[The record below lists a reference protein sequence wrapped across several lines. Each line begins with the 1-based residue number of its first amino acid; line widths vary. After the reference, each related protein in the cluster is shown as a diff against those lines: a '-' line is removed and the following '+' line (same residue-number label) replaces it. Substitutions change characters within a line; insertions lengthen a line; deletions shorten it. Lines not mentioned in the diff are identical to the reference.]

1 MPSHMTQKYSMTQ
14 TYIMFVRMYNYLE
27 YGDLRI
33 SGGGSSGRLEIQD
46 RSGRWGTICD
56 SGFDDNAGDVAC
68 SQLGYDRSSDVYT
81 DRRYVHS
88 YILML
93 YIQGK
98 ILK

>member
-1 MPSHMTQKYSMTQ
+1 MHMHVQIKHIIFITTNSC
-14 TYIMFVRMYNYLE
+14 TYNLLE

-81 DRRYVHS
+81 DRKYVRTYVHAYS
-88 YILML
+88 YL
-93 YIQGK
+93 
-98 ILK
+98 